1 MIATA
6 CTLNISSAESERVFS
21 RVKTTISIQRNRMT
35 VRNLNRVLHIIMNGN
50 ERDNFPFSE
59 VAKKWLALKSRR
71 LISN

>member
-6 CTLNISSAESERVFS
+6 CTLYISSAECERVFS
-21 RVKTTISIQRNRMT
+21 RVKATLSMQRNRMT
-35 VRNLNRVLHIIMNGN
+35 VRNLNRVLHFVMNGN

-59 VAKKWLALKSRR
+59 VAKNWLALISRR